1 MKHRYQ
7 KVRAAVIFSC
17 VLAAGI
23 CYSCSGKTDGGNSVR
38 LPVLEGT
45 ETDGASG
52 SGRDGDDGG
61 AKIKGAT
68 AADEGGMM
76 AGEEA
81 AAESGAMAGG
91 EAGEGGTMAGEE
103 SAWNGGDMAEGGTLE
118 ASVCYVH
125 ICGEV
130 VSPGVYEMEEGSRI
144 FQVVERAGGFTEQA
158 AAQYLNMAQEV
169 CDGMKIVVPD
179 SSFLEGEE
187 QFGIEAGENGGAKA
201 GSAGPGII
209 VPGTKGAAVSGG
221 TAGGE
226 PVKGKVNLNTASKEE
241 LMTLKGIGEAKADD
255 IISYRESHGG
265 FTKIEDIMKISG
277 IKNAA
282 FEKIKDD
289 ITV

>member
-23 CYSCSGKTDGGNSVR
+23 CYSCSGRMDGVDSVR
-38 LPVLEGT
+38 LPVLSGTEKADAAGNEREGT
-45 ETDGASG
+45 SGGEAFAEGDRKAGAGAIVEGAAKAGEETVP
-52 SGRDGDDGG
+52 GG
-61 AKIKGAT
+61 AANS
-68 AADEGGMM
+68 
-76 AGEEA
+76 GEEA
-81 AAESGAMAGG
+81 APGGGTALESGTA
-91 EAGEGGTMAGEE
+91 
-103 SAWNGGDMAEGGTLE
+103 SGDGA
-118 ASVCYVH
+118 AACYVH

-179 SSFLEGEE
+179 TSSLEGEE
-187 QFGIEAGENGGAKA
+187 QFGIEAGENGGAAA
-201 GSAGPGII
+201 GKAGPGII
-209 VPGTKGAAVSGG
+209 VPGTPKNAGNGG

-265 FTKIEDIMKISG
+265 FQKIEDIMKISG